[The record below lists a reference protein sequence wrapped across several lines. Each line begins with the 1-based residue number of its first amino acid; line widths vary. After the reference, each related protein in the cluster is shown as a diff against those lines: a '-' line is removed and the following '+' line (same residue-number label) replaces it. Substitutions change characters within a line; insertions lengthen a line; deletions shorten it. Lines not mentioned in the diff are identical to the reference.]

1 MADTSR
7 RGFASMSQEKQREIA
22 SKGGQAAHAK
32 GTAHEFTPEEAREAG
47 RKGGRAIS
55 KDRLHMAQIGRKG
68 GKKAGHSQ
76 PANGKNGY
84 TAQPNGRQNLGN
96 SVQSATALLTADH
109 EKVEKL
115 FQQYETMGRDDF
127 ERKAAIVEE
136 VRTEFEVHAKIE
148 EEIFYPAVQETESE
162 EGKDLVDE
170 GIHEHNAAR
179 DSLQSLQDLSPEDA
193 EYDETFQQFMQCVR
207 HHVEEEKNEMFPL
220 AEHRLGDEA
229 NKRLGGT
236 LQQRKQQLT
245 TFGASRPAAD
255 RRTFR
260 QDESDETYAQQ

>member
-55 KDRLHMAQIGRKG
+55 KDRVHMAQIGRKG
-68 GKKAGHSQ
+68 GKKAGNSQ
-76 PANGKNGY
+76 SVNGKNGH
-84 TAQPNGRQNLGN
+84 TPQTNGPQSYSSSLP
-96 SVQSATALLTADH
+96 SATALLTADH

-115 FQQYETMGRDDF
+115 FHQYELMNQQDF
-127 ERKAAIVEE
+127 QGKEAIVEE

-148 EEIFYPAVQETESE
+148 EEIFYPALRATESE

-179 DSLQSLQDLSPEDA
+179 DSLQALQDLSPEDA

-220 AEHRLGDEA
+220 AERRLGDEA

-236 LQQRKQQLT
+236 LQQRKQQLAA
-245 TFGASRPAAD
+245 FGASRPATG

-260 QDESDETYAQQ
+260 QDESETYAHQ